1 MKKILSIAAT
11 ITAAAASIAIAQ
23 QQDKAPAQPT
33 LGRIL
38 VNARAENGQ
47 YDLSKILN
55 NDRIPEETRKF
66 IQEADKDKDGFLNRE
81 EAATLRAANA
91 PGGNF
96 PGGPQGFGG
105 PQGGFGGPRTP
116 FGEAFADGKLDLSK
130 LPENLP
136 EEVKTRFT
144 SADKDGDGFLTVE
157 EMQAMPR
164 PKFQFSE
171 GQKPDFIND
180 DNAIVIEKL
189 LVAIKKADTNED
201 GLIDTDELKTAAESI
216 RENSPE
222 TPRFINNLFNSAQP
236 GMFGMGMG
244 MMGMGPRPDQ
254 GGPNAEGQPGPGR
267 PNARQ
272 QGDARQQGN
281 RQQGDARQQGNRQQG
296 DARQPSN
303 RQQRDARQQGNRQ
316 QGGPQGGPQ
325 GAPRMGMGFG
335 GPELAAAMTNGKLR
349 LSKLPKTISDERK
362 AAFKAADKNK
372 DGYLTME
379 EFQAMPEPKFE
390 FEENKR
396 PAFVD
401 ENNAFVCN
409 KLEEAL
415 KAADKNTDGVI
426 DDAEIQDFV
435 KEVREASP
443 SFQFFMMRSFGGFG
457 RMGAGPM
464 GQPGMGQPGMGGP
477 GFGGPQGGP
486 QGEQGQRTRGARQG
500 NRASQE

>member
-1 MKKILSIAAT
+1 MKKTLSFAAI

-23 QQDKAPAQPT
+23 TQDKAPAQPT

-47 YDLSKILN
+47 YDLSKILS

-66 IQEADKDKDGFLNRE
+66 IQDADKDNDGFLNRE

-105 PQGGFGGPRTP
+105 PRSP
-116 FGEAFADGKLDLSK
+116 FGNAFADGKLELSK

-136 EEVKTRFT
+136 EEVKARFA
-144 SADKDGDGFLTVE
+144 SADKDEDGFLTVE
-157 EMQAMPR
+157 EMQNMPR

-189 LVAIKKADTNED
+189 VDSIKKADTNND

-216 RENSPE
+216 REKSPE

-254 GGPNAEGQPGPGR
+254 GGPNADGQPGAGR
-267 PNARQ
+267 PN
-272 QGDARQQGN
+272 ARQQGN

-296 DARQPSN
+296 DARQ
-303 RQQRDARQQGNRQ
+303 
-316 QGGPQGGPQ
+316 QGG
-325 GAPRMGMGFG
+325 PRMGMGFG
-335 GPELAAAMTNGKLR
+335 GPELSAAMTNGKLR

-379 EFQAMPEPKFE
+379 EFQAVPEPKFE
-390 FEENKR
+390 FVENKR

-401 ENNAFVCN
+401 ENNAFDC
-409 KLEEAL
+409 KKIEDAL

-426 DDAEIQDFV
+426 DEAEIQDFV
-435 KEVREASP
+435 KEIREASP

-464 GQPGMGQPGMGGP
+464 GQPGMWQPGMGGP
-477 GFGGPQGGP
+477 GFGGFGPMGQPGMGQPGFGAPQS
-486 QGEQGQRTRGARQG
+486 EQGQ
-500 NRASQE
+500 

>member
-1 MKKILSIAAT
+1 MKKTLSFAAI

-23 QQDKAPAQPT
+23 TQDKAPAQPT

-47 YDLSKILN
+47 YDLSKILS

-66 IQEADKDKDGFLNRE
+66 IQDADKDNDGFLNRE

-105 PQGGFGGPRTP
+105 PRSP
-116 FGEAFADGKLDLSK
+116 FGNAFADGKLELSK

-136 EEVKTRFT
+136 EEVKARFA
-144 SADKDGDGFLTVE
+144 SADKDEDGFLTVE
-157 EMQAMPR
+157 EMQNMPR

-189 LVAIKKADTNED
+189 VDSIKKADTNND

-216 RENSPE
+216 REKSPE

-254 GGPNAEGQPGPGR
+254 GGPNADGQPGAGR
-267 PNARQ
+267 PN
-272 QGDARQQGN
+272 ARQQGN

-296 DARQPSN
+296 DARQRGN
-303 RQQRDARQQGNRQ
+303 RQQGDARQQGNRQ
-316 QGGPQGGPQ
+316 QGDARQQGG
-325 GAPRMGMGFG
+325 PRMGMGFV
-335 GPELAAAMTNGKLR
+335 GPELSAAMTNGKLR

-379 EFQAMPEPKFE
+379 EFQAVPEPKFE
-390 FEENKR
+390 FVENKR

-401 ENNAFVCN
+401 ENNAFDC
-409 KLEEAL
+409 KKIEDAL

-426 DDAEIQDFV
+426 DEAEIQDFV
-435 KEVREASP
+435 KEIREASP

-464 GQPGMGQPGMGGP
+464 GQPGMWQPGMGGP
-477 GFGGPQGGP
+477 GFGGFGPMGQPGMGQPGFGAPQS
-486 QGEQGQRTRGARQG
+486 EQGQ
-500 NRASQE
+500 

>member
-1 MKKILSIAAT
+1 MKRILSFAAT
-11 ITAAAASIAIAQ
+11 ITVAATSIAIAQ
-23 QQDKAPAQPT
+23 SQDKAPALPT

-66 IQEADKDKDGFLNRE
+66 IQDADKDKDGFLNRE

-105 PQGGFGGPRTP
+105 PRSP
-116 FGEAFADGKLDLSK
+116 FAEAFADGKLDLSK

-136 EEVKTRFT
+136 EDVKTRFI
-144 SADKDGDGFLTVE
+144 SADKDEDGFLTVE
-157 EMQAMPR
+157 EMQNMPR
-164 PKFQFSE
+164 PNFQFSE

-201 GLIDTDELKTAAESI
+201 GLIDTDELKTAAASI

-222 TPRFINNLFNSAQP
+222 VPRFINNLFNSTQP
-236 GMFGMGMG
+236 GMFGMGM
-244 MMGMGPRPDQ
+244 MGMGLRPNQ

-281 RQQGDARQQGNRQQG
+281 RQQGAARQQGN
-296 DARQPSN
+296 
-303 RQQRDARQQGNRQ
+303 RQQGNRQ
-316 QGGPQGGPQ
+316 QGGPQG
-325 GAPRMGMGFG
+325 APRMGMGMGFG

-372 DGYLTME
+372 DGYLTIE

-409 KLEEAL
+409 KIEEAL

-426 DDAEIQDFV
+426 DDAEIQALV
-435 KEVREASP
+435 KEVRDASP
-443 SFQFFMMRSFGGFG
+443 SFQFFMMRSLGGFG

-464 GQPGMGQPGMGGP
+464 GQPGMWQPGMGGP
-477 GFGGPQGGP
+477 GFGGPQG
-486 QGEQGQRTRGARQG
+486 EQGQRTRAARQG

>member
-1 MKKILSIAAT
+1 MKKTLSFAAI

-23 QQDKAPAQPT
+23 TQDKAPAQPT

-47 YDLSKILN
+47 YDLSKILS

-66 IQEADKDKDGFLNRE
+66 IQDADKDNDGFLNRE

-105 PQGGFGGPRTP
+105 PRSP
-116 FGEAFADGKLDLSK
+116 FGNAFADGKLELSK

-136 EEVKTRFT
+136 EEVKARFA
-144 SADKDGDGFLTVE
+144 SADKDEDGFLTVE
-157 EMQAMPR
+157 EMQNMPR

-189 LVAIKKADTNED
+189 VDAIKKADTNND

-216 RENSPE
+216 REKSPE

-254 GGPNAEGQPGPGR
+254 GGPNADGQPGAGR
-267 PNARQ
+267 PNARQQGNRQ

-296 DARQPSN
+296 DARQ
-303 RQQRDARQQGNRQ
+303 
-316 QGGPQGGPQ
+316 QGG
-325 GAPRMGMGFG
+325 PRMGMGFG
-335 GPELAAAMTNGKLR
+335 GPELSAAMTNGKLR

-379 EFQAMPEPKFE
+379 EFQAVPEPKFE
-390 FEENKR
+390 FVENKR

-401 ENNAFVCN
+401 ENNAFDC
-409 KLEEAL
+409 KKIEDAL

-426 DDAEIQDFV
+426 DEAEIQDFV
-435 KEVREASP
+435 KEIREASP

-464 GQPGMGQPGMGGP
+464 GQPGMWQPGMGGP
-477 GFGGPQGGP
+477 GFGGFGPMGQPGMGQPGFGAPQS
-486 QGEQGQRTRGARQG
+486 EQGQ
-500 NRASQE
+500 

>member
-23 QQDKAPAQPT
+23 SQDKAPAQPT

-105 PQGGFGGPRTP
+105 PQGLGGPRSP

-136 EEVKTRFT
+136 EDVKTRFA
-144 SADKDGDGFLTVE
+144 SADKDEDGFLTVE
-157 EMQAMPR
+157 EMQNMPR

-201 GLIDTDELKTAAESI
+201 GLIDTDELKTAAAAI

-244 MMGMGPRPDQ
+244 MGMGMMGMGPRPDQ
-254 GGPNAEGQPGPGR
+254 GGPNAEAQPGPGR

-281 RQQGDARQQGNRQQG
+281 RQQGA
-296 DARQPSN
+296 
-303 RQQRDARQQGNRQ
+303 ARQQGNRQ

-325 GAPRMGMGFG
+325 GAPRMGMGMGMGFG

-349 LSKLPKTISDERK
+349 LSKLPKAISDERK

-372 DGYLTME
+372 DGYLTIE

-401 ENNAFVCN
+401 ENNAFDC
-409 KLEEAL
+409 KKIEEAL
-415 KAADKNTDGVI
+415 KVADKNTDGVI

-477 GFGGPQGGP
+477 VFGGP
-486 QGEQGQRTRGARQG
+486 QGEQGQRTRAARQG

>member
-1 MKKILSIAAT
+1 MKKTLSFAAI

-23 QQDKAPAQPT
+23 TQDKAPAQPT

-47 YDLSKILN
+47 YDLSKILS

-66 IQEADKDKDGFLNRE
+66 IQDADKDNDGFLNRD

-105 PQGGFGGPRTP
+105 PRSP
-116 FGEAFADGKLDLSK
+116 FGNAFADGKLELSK

-136 EEVKTRFT
+136 EEVKARFA
-144 SADKDGDGFLTVE
+144 SADKDEDGFLTVE
-157 EMQAMPR
+157 EMQNMPR

-189 LVAIKKADTNED
+189 VDSIKKADTNND

-216 RENSPE
+216 REKSPE

-254 GGPNAEGQPGPGR
+254 GGPNADGQPGAGR
-267 PNARQ
+267 PN
-272 QGDARQQGN
+272 ARQQGN

-296 DARQPSN
+296 DARQ
-303 RQQRDARQQGNRQ
+303 
-316 QGGPQGGPQ
+316 QGG
-325 GAPRMGMGFG
+325 PRMGMGFG
-335 GPELAAAMTNGKLR
+335 GPELSAAMTNGKLR

-379 EFQAMPEPKFE
+379 EFQAVPEPKFE
-390 FEENKR
+390 FVENKR

-401 ENNAFVCN
+401 ENNAFDC
-409 KLEEAL
+409 KKIEDAL

-426 DDAEIQDFV
+426 DEAEIQDFV
-435 KEVREASP
+435 KEIREASP

-464 GQPGMGQPGMGGP
+464 GQPGMWQPGMGGP
-477 GFGGPQGGP
+477 GFGGFGPMGQPGMGQPGFGAPQS
-486 QGEQGQRTRGARQG
+486 EQGQ
-500 NRASQE
+500 

>member
-1 MKKILSIAAT
+1 MKRILSFAAT
-11 ITAAAASIAIAQ
+11 ITVAATSIAIAQ
-23 QQDKAPAQPT
+23 SQDKAPALPT

-66 IQEADKDKDGFLNRE
+66 IQDADKDKDGFLNRE

-105 PQGGFGGPRTP
+105 PRSP
-116 FGEAFADGKLDLSK
+116 FAEAFADGKLDLSK

-136 EEVKTRFT
+136 EDVKTRFI
-144 SADKDGDGFLTVE
+144 SADKDEDGFLTVE
-157 EMQAMPR
+157 EMQNMPR
-164 PKFQFSE
+164 PNFQFSE

-222 TPRFINNLFNSAQP
+222 VPRFINNLFNSAQP
-236 GMFGMGMG
+236 GMFGMGM
-244 MMGMGPRPDQ
+244 MGMGLRPNQ

-281 RQQGDARQQGNRQQG
+281 RQQGAARQQGN
-296 DARQPSN
+296 
-303 RQQRDARQQGNRQ
+303 RQQGNRQ
-316 QGGPQGGPQ
+316 QGGPQG
-325 GAPRMGMGFG
+325 APRMGMGMGFG
-335 GPELAAAMTNGKLR
+335 GPELATAMTNGKLR

-372 DGYLTME
+372 DGYLTIE

-409 KLEEAL
+409 KIEEAL

-435 KEVREASP
+435 KEIREASP
-443 SFQFFMMRSFGGFG
+443 SFQFFMMRSLGGFG

-464 GQPGMGQPGMGGP
+464 GQPGMWQPGMGGP
-477 GFGGPQGGP
+477 GFGGPQG
-486 QGEQGQRTRGARQG
+486 EQGQRTRAARQG

>member
-1 MKKILSIAAT
+1 MKKTLSFAAI

-23 QQDKAPAQPT
+23 TQDKAPAQPT

-47 YDLSKILN
+47 YDLSKILS

-66 IQEADKDKDGFLNRE
+66 IQDADKDNDGFLNRD

-105 PQGGFGGPRTP
+105 PRSP
-116 FGEAFADGKLDLSK
+116 FGNAFADGKLELSK

-136 EEVKTRFT
+136 EEVKARFA
-144 SADKDGDGFLTVE
+144 SADKDEDGFLTVE
-157 EMQAMPR
+157 EMQNMPR

-189 LVAIKKADTNED
+189 VDSIKKADTNND

-216 RENSPE
+216 REKSPE

-254 GGPNAEGQPGPGR
+254 GGPNADGQPGAGR
-267 PNARQ
+267 PN
-272 QGDARQQGN
+272 ARQQGN

-296 DARQPSN
+296 DARQ
-303 RQQRDARQQGNRQ
+303 
-316 QGGPQGGPQ
+316 QGG
-325 GAPRMGMGFG
+325 PRMGMGFG
-335 GPELAAAMTNGKLR
+335 GPELSAAMTNGKLR

-379 EFQAMPEPKFE
+379 EFQAVPEPKFE
-390 FEENKR
+390 FVENKR

-401 ENNAFVCN
+401 ENNAFDC
-409 KLEEAL
+409 KKIEDAL

-426 DDAEIQDFV
+426 DEAEIQDFV
-435 KEVREASP
+435 KEIREASP

-464 GQPGMGQPGMGGP
+464 GQPGMWQPGMGGP
-477 GFGGPQGGP
+477 GFGGFGPMGQPGMGQPGMGDPGFGAPQS
-486 QGEQGQRTRGARQG
+486 EQGQ
-500 NRASQE
+500 

>member
-1 MKKILSIAAT
+1 MKRILSFAAT
-11 ITAAAASIAIAQ
+11 ITVAATSIAIAQ
-23 QQDKAPAQPT
+23 SQDKAPALPT

-66 IQEADKDKDGFLNRE
+66 IQDADKDKDGFLNRE

-105 PQGGFGGPRTP
+105 PRSP
-116 FGEAFADGKLDLSK
+116 FAEAFADGKLDLSK

-136 EEVKTRFT
+136 EDVKTRFT
-144 SADKDGDGFLTVE
+144 SADKDEDGFLTVE
-157 EMQAMPR
+157 EMQNMPR
-164 PKFQFSE
+164 PNFQFSE

-201 GLIDTDELKTAAESI
+201 GLIDTDELKTAAASI

-222 TPRFINNLFNSAQP
+222 VPRFINNLFNSTQP
-236 GMFGMGMG
+236 GMFGMGM
-244 MMGMGPRPDQ
+244 MGMGLRPNQ

-281 RQQGDARQQGNRQQG
+281 RQQGAARQQGN
-296 DARQPSN
+296 
-303 RQQRDARQQGNRQ
+303 RQQGNRQ
-316 QGGPQGGPQ
+316 QGGPQG
-325 GAPRMGMGFG
+325 APRMGMGMGFG

-372 DGYLTME
+372 DGYLTIE

-409 KLEEAL
+409 KIEEAL

-426 DDAEIQDFV
+426 DDAEIQALV
-435 KEVREASP
+435 KEVRDASP
-443 SFQFFMMRSFGGFG
+443 SFQFFMMRSLGGFG

-464 GQPGMGQPGMGGP
+464 GQPGMWQPGMGGP
-477 GFGGPQGGP
+477 GFGGPQG
-486 QGEQGQRTRGARQG
+486 EQGQRTRAARQG

>member
-1 MKKILSIAAT
+1 MKRILSFAAT
-11 ITAAAASIAIAQ
+11 ITVAATSIAIAQ
-23 QQDKAPAQPT
+23 SQDKAPALPT

-66 IQEADKDKDGFLNRE
+66 IQDADKDKDGFLNRE

-105 PQGGFGGPRTP
+105 PRSP
-116 FGEAFADGKLDLSK
+116 FAEAFADGKLDLSK

-136 EEVKTRFT
+136 EDVKTRFI
-144 SADKDGDGFLTVE
+144 SADKDEDGFLTVE
-157 EMQAMPR
+157 EMQNMPR
-164 PKFQFSE
+164 PNFQFSE

-201 GLIDTDELKTAAESI
+201 GLIDTDELKTAAASI

-222 TPRFINNLFNSAQP
+222 VPRFINNLFNSAQP
-236 GMFGMGMG
+236 GMFGMGM
-244 MMGMGPRPDQ
+244 MGMGLRPNQ

-281 RQQGDARQQGNRQQG
+281 RQQGAARQQGN
-296 DARQPSN
+296 
-303 RQQRDARQQGNRQ
+303 RQQGNRQ
-316 QGGPQGGPQ
+316 QGGPQG
-325 GAPRMGMGFG
+325 APRMGMGMGFG

-372 DGYLTME
+372 DGYLTIE

-409 KLEEAL
+409 KIEEAL

-426 DDAEIQDFV
+426 DDAEIQALV
-435 KEVREASP
+435 KEVRDASP
-443 SFQFFMMRSFGGFG
+443 SFQFFMMRSLGGFG

-464 GQPGMGQPGMGGP
+464 GQPGMWQPGMGGP
-477 GFGGPQGGP
+477 GFGGPQG
-486 QGEQGQRTRGARQG
+486 EQGQRTRAARQG

>member
-1 MKKILSIAAT
+1 MKKILSFAAT
-11 ITAAAASIAIAQ
+11 ITVAATSIAIAQ
-23 QQDKAPAQPT
+23 PQDKAPAQPT

-66 IQEADKDKDGFLNRE
+66 IQDADKDKDGFLNRE

-91 PGGNF
+91 PGCNF

-105 PQGGFGGPRTP
+105 PQGGFGGPRSP

-136 EEVKTRFT
+136 EDVKTRFT
-144 SADKDGDGFLTVE
+144 SADKDEDGFLTVE
-157 EMQAMPR
+157 EMQNMPR

-222 TPRFINNLFNSAQP
+222 APRFINNLFNSAQP
-236 GMFGMGMG
+236 GMFGMGMGMG

-254 GGPNAEGQPGPGR
+254 GGPNAEGQPSPGR

-272 QGDARQQGN
+272 QGNRQQGN
-281 RQQGDARQQGNRQQG
+281 RQQGAARQQGN
-296 DARQPSN
+296 
-303 RQQRDARQQGNRQ
+303 RQQGNRQ

-325 GAPRMGMGFG
+325 GAPRMGMGMGMGMGFG

-349 LSKLPKTISDERK
+349 LSKLPKAISDERK

-372 DGYLTME
+372 DGYLTIE

-409 KLEEAL
+409 KIEEAL

-426 DDAEIQDFV
+426 DDAEIQALV
-435 KEVREASP
+435 KEVRDASP
-443 SFQFFMMRSFGGFG
+443 SFQFFMMRSLGGFG

-464 GQPGMGQPGMGGP
+464 GQPGMWQPGMGGS
-477 GFGGPQGGP
+477 GFGGPQR
-486 QGEQGQRTRGARQG
+486 EQGQRTRAARQG